1 MTHLATYLTDCLLPT
16 EDRRI
21 DIGAKW
27 SPVFGRY
34 SFWDMKAKDEVIRVG
49 DRVNVS
55 KMNIGYTVWSWP
67 GLA

>member
-1 MTHLATYLTDCLLPT
+1 MAHHTTRLTNYLLPT

-34 SFWDMKAKDEVIRVG
+34 SFWDMKGKDEAVRVG
-49 DRVNVS
+49 DQVNVS
-55 KMNIGYTVWSWP
+55 KMNTGYTIWSWP